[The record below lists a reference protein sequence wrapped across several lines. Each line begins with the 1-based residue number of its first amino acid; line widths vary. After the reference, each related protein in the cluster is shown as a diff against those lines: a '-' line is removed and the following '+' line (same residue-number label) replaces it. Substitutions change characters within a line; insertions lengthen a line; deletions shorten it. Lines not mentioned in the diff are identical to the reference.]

1 MDAANYAASSNLRR
15 KPCDILLCNLVKL
28 ARELDPEDLFERE
41 TGRDEQDSALARPVI
56 AMKANRE

>member
-1 MDAANYAASSNLRR
+1 MDAANCAASSNLRR

-41 TGRDEQDSALARPVI
+41 TGRDEQDPALARP
-56 AMKANRE
+56 